1 MDAQVDEV
9 TRVLVADGDDAT
21 RNLVHLAFAGP
32 GWLVQDAAAADQV
45 VRALATSVP
54 HLLVLD
60 ADLPHVGGLAAARA
74 LRQQPQTA
82 AIRILLLT
90 DLARPVDTQDLD
102 DAQVDA
108 VLERPFGAFDLFE
121 AAEELLARP

>member
-1 MDAQVDEV
+1 MDEV
-9 TRVLVADGDDAT
+9 TDVLVADGDEPT

-32 GWLVQDAAAADQV
+32 GWQVREAAAVDQV
-45 VRALATSVP
+45 VRALGNRIP

-82 AIRILLLT
+82 GVRILLVT
-90 DLARPVDTQDLD
+90 DLARPVDTQDLT

-121 AAEELLARP
+121 AAEELLARA

>member
-1 MDAQVDEV
+1 MDEL
-9 TRVLVADGDDAT
+9 THVLVADADDPT

-32 GWLVQDAAAADQV
+32 GWHVREAASADQV
-45 VRALATSVP
+45 VRALAAGVP

-82 AIRILLLT
+82 GVRILLLADLT
-90 DLARPVDTQDLD
+90 RPVEAQDLA